1 MDYSSMGMFASVV
14 TMLST
19 YSIVLLILCV
29 VMIIANWK
37 IYTKAGKP
45 GWASIVPIYNY
56 VVLFQIAKMS
66 PWLILLL
73 LVPIANVVVLIMLY
87 VNLAKAFGKSSGF
100 AIGLI
105 FLNLIFTLILAFDD
119 SKYIA

>member
-1 MDYSSMGMFASVV
+1 MDYSSMGMYASVV

-19 YSIVLLILCV
+19 YSIVLLIVGV

-87 VNLAKAFGKSSGF
+87 VNLSKAFGKSSGF
-100 AIGLI
+100 AVGLI

>member
-1 MDYSSMGMFASVV
+1 MDYSSMGMYASVV

-19 YSIVLLILCV
+19 YSIVLLILGV

-45 GWASIVPIYNY
+45 GWASIVPVYNY

-100 AIGLI
+100 AVGLI

>member
-1 MDYSSMGMFASVV
+1 MDYSSMGMYASVV

-19 YSIVLLILCV
+19 YSIVLLIVGV

-45 GWASIVPIYNY
+45 GWASMVPIYNY

-87 VNLAKAFGKSSGF
+87 VNLSKAFGKSSGF
-100 AIGLI
+100 AVGLI